1 MITAILTILFAIIGA
16 SIVWNVIGTV
26 GRIAVICA
34 IVIWVLVKISKKS
47 NEKKTCSF
55 IIMKLQVFLRFLK
68 VLEEKNNK

>member
-16 SIVWNVIGTV
+16 SIVWNVIGTF

-34 IVIWVLVKISKKS
+34 IVIWVLVKT

-68 VLEEKNNK
+68 VFKGKK